1 MVGLKESKKAA
12 NSDKKKV
19 VVLAVKMVDHWGKQW
34 AGLMGEKKAG
44 SKEGWK
50 ADCLALKLAV
60 WMDETMVEY
69 LVYL

>member
-34 AGLMGEKKAG
+34 AGLMGKK
-44 SKEGWK
+44 
-50 ADCLALKLAV
+50 
-60 WMDETMVEY
+60 
-69 LVYL
+69 